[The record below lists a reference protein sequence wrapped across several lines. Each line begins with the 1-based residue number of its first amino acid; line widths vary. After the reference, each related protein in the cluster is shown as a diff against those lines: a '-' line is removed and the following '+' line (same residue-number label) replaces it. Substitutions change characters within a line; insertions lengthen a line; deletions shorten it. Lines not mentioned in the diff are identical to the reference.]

1 MRKYYVR
8 YYSDFANT
16 YHLRYAET
24 PEQNALAIS
33 QGFERI
39 TLKDAIAL
47 CRREN
52 FRRRYEPS
60 SSGYGASVILP
71 IDYDDSVEAPWECNR
86 HYCKVGYVI
95 QRV

>member
-52 FRRRYEPS
+52 DRRRYDRS
-60 SSGYGASVILP
+60 VSGYASTCILP
-71 IDYDDSVEAPWECNR
+71 IDYDEGREMPWDCNP
-86 HYCKVGYVI
+86 HMVKVGYI
-95 QRV
+95 IERV

>member
-1 MRKYYVR
+1 MRKYYI
-8 YYSDFANT
+8 SNCLGFANT
-16 YHLRYAET
+16 YRICYAET

-52 FRRRYEPS
+52 ERRRYDRS
-60 SSGYGASVILP
+60 VSGYGSAVILP
-71 IDYDDSVEAPWECNR
+71 IDYDDSTEAPWECNR